1 MLGGPGAG
9 SVLCSTA
16 RPRVSL
22 LTRVPPWLGGVP
34 GGGVGVPR
42 GCKAALFILI
52 FFLPI
57 FSIRG
62 FVPASL
68 FTGRSIST
76 ANLPCLQATRCASSH
91 RAGADTSSPYRSI
104 GLGGGGGLMLT
115 SRQRSPISG
124 LTLTLLAPDSQPHL
138 LQRPVAPPSL
148 KRSRWHPGVLGWMGG
163 GQTGTRLRG
172 APWCLFLPQSPLPW
186 RDHRGGL
193 VLTGA
198 PHEVMVPLPP
208 HCMATCGGLTACPH
222 VWGSAIC
229 QHDIP
234 AAEGCLPCRVAGGQ
248 AGPRGG
254 GCEPRGDAR
263 GPPSPPQREREC
275 VGRS

>member
-104 GLGGGGGLMLT
+104 GLGGGGLNVNLEAEEPYLRVNVNPPGPRLT
-115 SRQRSPISG
+115 APSAAETCCT
-124 LTLTLLAPDSQPHL
+124 TLSEEV
-138 LQRPVAPPSL
+138 PVAP
-148 KRSRWHPGVLGWMGG
+148 
-163 GQTGTRLRG
+163 RG
-172 APWCLFLPQSPLPW
+172 AGMDGMWPDWHTAVGCTVVS
-186 RDHRGGL
+186 
-193 VLTGA
+193 
-198 PHEVMVPLPP
+198 VPPSVSTAMEGPP
-208 HCMATCGGLTACPH
+208 RWTRAD
-222 VWGSAIC
+222 WGST
-229 QHDIP
+229 
-234 AAEGCLPCRVAGGQ
+234 
-248 AGPRGG
+248 
-254 GCEPRGDAR
+254 
-263 GPPSPPQREREC
+263 
-275 VGRS
+275 

>member
-1 MLGGPGAG
+1 
-9 SVLCSTA
+9 
-16 RPRVSL
+16 
-22 LTRVPPWLGGVP
+22 
-34 GGGVGVPR
+34 
-42 GCKAALFILI
+42 
-52 FFLPI
+52 
-57 FSIRG
+57 
-62 FVPASL
+62 
-68 FTGRSIST
+68 
-76 ANLPCLQATRCASSH
+76 
-91 RAGADTSSPYRSI
+91 
-104 GLGGGGGLMLT
+104 MLT

-138 LQRPVAPPSL
+138 LQRPVAPPSP
-148 KRSRWHPGVLGWMGG
+148 KRSQWHPGVLGWMGG

-186 RDHRGGL
+186 RDHQGGL

-208 HCMATCGGLTACPH
+208 HCMATCGGLTARPH

-254 GCEPRGDAR
+254 AVSPEAMLAGRLPPRSASGSAWEGVR
-263 GPPSPPQREREC
+263 QSLSPGAEAALPGGRR
-275 VGRS
+275 GRSPLPILPPGEG

>member
-1 MLGGPGAG
+1 M
-9 SVLCSTA
+9 LCSTA

-91 RAGADTSSPYRSI
+91 RAGADTAPPYRSI
-104 GLGGGGGLMLT
+104 GLGWGGVNVNFKAEE
-115 SRQRSPISG
+115 PY
-124 LTLTLLAPDSQPHL
+124 
-138 LQRPVAPPSL
+138 
-148 KRSRWHPGVLGWMGG
+148 
-163 GQTGTRLRG
+163 LR
-172 APWCLFLPQSPLPW
+172 
-186 RDHRGGL
+186 
-193 VLTGA
+193 VN
-198 PHEVMVPLPP
+198 
-208 HCMATCGGLTACPH
+208 
-222 VWGSAIC
+222 IN
-229 QHDIP
+229 
-234 AAEGCLPCRVAGGQ
+234 
-248 AGPRGG
+248 
-254 GCEPRGDAR
+254 
-263 GPPSPPQREREC
+263 PPSP
-275 VGRS
+275 